1 MRVWWKWAVLPLSR
15 LTPKLT
21 SAKRPFFQAGDW
33 LDYFFGHPGEIL
45 VLAGSRWRVQC
56 PPGGIKQ
63 RGRWPHVAWV
73 QARSVNPSPEFL
85 VAASSFFFSQH
96 CEAAAAAAPQLP
108 SSNVL
113 LLRPTH
119 ESLESNSS
127 CLQTG
132 ALEKKQQQLKKKLLY
147 IHINYLLPPH
157 WYGTYL
163 RVPAKLTLGYCLVFT
178 SVRKTVEKC
187 KGICMKFSS

>member
-96 CEAAAAAAPQLP
+96 CEAAAAAPQLP

-163 RVPAKLTLGYCLVFT
+163 RVPAKLTLGYCLRV
-178 SVRKTVEKC
+178 
-187 KGICMKFSS
+187 